1 MKDKMKDKKDKFGT
15 TGYPVK
21 QAAGR
26 VSTRSTVHRE
36 NFVQGDGNAATK
48 PPAWR
53 FAKGGAG
60 SRKFVRQLESNRPG
74 RLSAILAE
82 FVSGRQATVGA
93 NHMG

>member
-26 VSTRSTVHRE
+26 VSTRSTVHHE